1 MLSCIVF
8 VFWAAGRCPYIVFT
22 FTGIVRNVRNDV
34 YIYIY
39 IYTVVPVLRDHPVV
53 PKKAASQDR
62 WSLIR
67 GSPKIGI
74 IIILSVL
81 KSFI

>member
-1 MLSCIVF
+1 M
-8 VFWAAGRCPYIVFT
+8 
-22 FTGIVRNVRNDV
+22 
-34 YIYIY
+34 
-39 IYTVVPVLRDHPVV
+39 VPVLRDHPVV
-53 PKKAASQDR
+53 SKKAVSQDR